1 MWRLSS
7 QQWCG
12 SHSCPGPTLSPLLIK
27 PQFLAGWQS
36 DLLSVLRCLDS
47 FVVWVADGKVTKMI
61 KPRTCKCMWQVLP
74 SRKACCIGSPGHV
87 PFAFVLLTL
96 YSRICLV
103 ERFVSCNHEDKN
115 HQLRI
120 AECFIPDSLHRTKIK
135 LYLVKCLI
143 RFQLHAAK
151 CNPDWYK
158 KKFWVKWYMLLKV
171 FIVCLKCPP
180 KCCYAPWHS
189 TQDFWTHLA
198 KASFCSWAIPQYY

>member
-1 MWRLSS
+1 MR
-7 QQWCG
+7 Q
-12 SHSCPGPTLSPLLIK
+12 
-27 PQFLAGWQS
+27 PQLPRAYSFSLANQTPIFSRVTKWPAFSAQVLGFLCSLGGRWQS
-36 DLLSVLRCLDS
+36 DHM
-47 FVVWVADGKVTKMI
+47 T

-74 SRKACCIGSPGHV
+74 SRKACCTGSPGHV

-171 FIVCLKCPP
+171 FIVCPKCPP

-189 TQDFWTHLA
+189 
-198 KASFCSWAIPQYY
+198 I

>member
-36 DLLSVLRCLDS
+36 DLLSVLRFLDS
-47 FVVWVADGKVTKMI
+47 FVVWVADGKVTKMT

-74 SRKACCIGSPGHV
+74 SRKACCTGSPGHV

-135 LYLVKCLI
+135 LYLVKPLT
-143 RFQLHAAK
+143 
-151 CNPDWYK
+151 
-158 KKFWVKWYMLLKV
+158 FWSLLQKLANTHSNMKVCSMKWIHVL
-171 FIVCLKCPP
+171 
-180 KCCYAPWHS
+180 
-189 TQDFWTHLA
+189 
-198 KASFCSWAIPQYY
+198 